1 VDWSGPLVRIDSTAG
16 RIEAAAVIVTTP
28 TSLLAGG
35 AIRFDPPLPEH
46 HQRALAALPLGV
58 CNKVFF
64 RLREGGVADTLPSH
78 FIGSDTTSRTCSWAA
93 RHADQPLLS
102 AYFGG
107 ELSWEL
113 EQRGELVQFARDEFG
128 RIFGADALAELG
140 PALATAWGSDP
151 LARGSYSAAR
161 PGYAHCRE
169 QLAEPVSPQL
179 HFAGEAC
186 AVNHYGTIHGAW
198 ISGVAAATRLL

>member
-1 VDWSGPLVRIDSTAG
+1 VY
-16 RIEAAAVIVTTP
+16 
-28 TSLLAGG
+28 
-35 AIRFDPPLPEH
+35 
-46 HQRALAALPLGV
+46 
-58 CNKVFF
+58 F
-64 RLREGGVADTLPSH
+64 RLPDTGFAASLPTH
-78 FIGSDTTSRTCSWAA
+78 FIGSDTTSRTCSWTA

-113 EQRGELVQFARDEFG
+113 EQRGELVPFARDEFR
-128 RIFGADALAELG
+128 RIFGVDALGELG
-140 PALATAWGSDP
+140 PELATAWGSDP

-161 PGYAHCRE
+161 PGHAHCRE
-169 QLAEPVSPQL
+169 WLAEPVSPQL

-198 ISGVAAATRLL
+198 LSGVAAAARLL